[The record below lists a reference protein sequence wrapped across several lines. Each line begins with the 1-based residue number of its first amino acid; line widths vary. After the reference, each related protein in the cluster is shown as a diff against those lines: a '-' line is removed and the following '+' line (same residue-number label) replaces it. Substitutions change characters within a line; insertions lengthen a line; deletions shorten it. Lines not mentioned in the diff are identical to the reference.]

1 MHLRLTQRQQQKLLA
16 QPAIYNDTWQKIHV
30 QLTKKEII
38 YAVRNSRIVSRRLI
52 DIRVR
57 FHLHVLLQCSCDMD
71 LNTTYDTFTA
81 IRSCGPNK
89 KAIRG
94 ATYDFVKNYPGKG
107 PFKSLPKDV
116 FGNVADWERKLIQDH
131 VRN

>member
-1 MHLRLTQRQQQKLLA
+1 MWYMK
-16 QPAIYNDTWQKIHV
+16 
-30 QLTKKEII
+30 
-38 YAVRNSRIVSRRLI
+38 
-52 DIRVR
+52 
-57 FHLHVLLQCSCDMD
+57 

-94 ATYDFVKNYPGKG
+94 ATFDFAKNDLGKG
-107 PFKSLPKDV
+107 PFKSLPEDA
-116 FGNVADWERKLIQDH
+116 FGNVADWERKLIQDR

>member
-16 QPAIYNDTWQKIHV
+16 QPAIYNDTWRAED
-30 QLTKKEII
+30 TRATYKK
-38 YAVRNSRIVSRRLI
+38 
-52 DIRVR
+52 
-57 FHLHVLLQCSCDMD
+57 CSCDMD